1 MAEDKNYPRMV
12 LYLIQLFFLVLLLNA
27 VESQTWYS
35 GNLDLDY
42 TEGLPAGTSMD
53 IELSVDKES
62 SDGKLEIGGF
72 LTFMNWQTTRN
83 DTTIPSEDVQADTEF
98 EVKPL
103 SEIQQ
108 MLPVLVKITISITI
122 VLVILSYF
130 HVNYRSILG
139 IVNSSLALY
148 ILFTILILAP
158 IGYLGDIDFTT
169 GMVGQDEGESTVH
182 QSFDGSPEIKI
193 GENLELNYVFTID
206 GYDLGLVNT
215 SQLTEVIEN
224 EPEENHRSYF
234 KIEGKTGITY
244 SAFVTEYLWVCVL
257 VFISTP
263 FFMTFRDWT
272 KISKPKSLHD

>member
-12 LYLIQLFFLVLLLNA
+12 LYLIQLFCLVLLLNA

-108 MLPVLVKITISITI
+108 MLPVLVKITISITM

-182 QSFDGSPEIKI
+182 QSFDGSPEIKL

-215 SQLTEVIEN
+215 SQLTDVIEN
-224 EPEENHRSYF
+224 EPGEEHRSYF
-234 KIEGKTGITY
+234 KIEGQTGISY
-244 SAFVTEYLWVCVL
+244 SKFVTEYLWVCVL
-257 VFISTP
+257 IFFSAP
-263 FFMTFRDWT
+263 LFMTFRDWT
-272 KISKPKSLHD
+272 KISKPKSLND